1 MNTVWKG
8 AGCKIVE
15 GYIRRCNAYLIVA
28 LLAFVSVVCA
38 EETIAPESIA
48 GVTRVDAEGV
58 LTLVEKMPRLVI
70 IDSRI
75 TMDRKQGYLEGS
87 VSLPDTE
94 TNCAAL
100 ARIIPEKDRLAL
112 FYCNGVKCG
121 RSAVAVKT
129 ARQCGYT
136 RLYWYR
142 GGFEDWKQKN
152 YPYLKK

>member
-1 MNTVWKG
+1 VANLLRHKSV
-8 AGCKIVE
+8 
-15 GYIRRCNAYLIVA
+15 LFVA
-28 LLAFVSVVCA
+28 LLTLASGTLA
-38 EETIAPESIA
+38 LEKLAPENIP
-48 GVTRVDAEGV
+48 GVTRVDAEAV
-58 LTLVEKMPRLVI
+58 ITLVEKTPRLVI

-75 TMDRKQGYLEGS
+75 AMDRKQGYLEGS

-94 TNCAAL
+94 TNCASL
-100 ARIIPEKDRLAL
+100 ARVISAKDKPAL

-121 RSAVAVKT
+121 RSVVGVTT

-142 GGFEDWKQKN
+142 GGFEDWKQKG